1 MYSKAVLKGTRQ
13 ARYPLA
19 TILCNSGLIRR
30 AGGGGVNREHKFG
43 YIAFAFRSSAA
54 HSVRS
59 QFIPVYSSLFA
70 KKRQH
75 SMIDK
80 SDK

>member
-30 AGGGGVNREHKFG
+30 GEGGGSIASTNLGISPSLSVLQLPILSVLNLSLYIHLYSPKNVN
-43 YIAFAFRSSAA
+43 IA
-54 HSVRS
+54 
-59 QFIPVYSSLFA
+59 
-70 KKRQH
+70 
-75 SMIDK
+75 
-80 SDK
+80 